1 MTLDK
6 EEKRGSG
13 HPKRQPSRKEIET
26 AKQLTQIGFS
36 TRALA
41 DEFHVCT
48 ATIHR
53 WKDEIPEFNLAVEE
67 GRSARRKRAHTCMYM
82 QAFPVDENGKPTLK
96 GNPDLMK
103 FWMKTQ
109 EKWREA
115 EKNIRVTADA
125 ALTTPLVQLVL
136 KGTREEKA
144 SLNAETIGEHCE
156 QKPETDDND

>member
-1 MTLDK
+1 MTVDK
-6 EEKRGSG
+6 EEKKVMGC
-13 HPKRQPSRKEIET
+13 PKRQPSAKEIEAT
-26 AKQLTQIGFS
+26 RQLTQIGFG
-36 TRALA
+36 TQALA
-41 DEFHVCT
+41 DEFHVST
-48 ATIHR
+48 PTIYR
-53 WKDEIPEFNLAVEE
+53 WKEEIPEFRLALEE

-109 EKWREA
+109 ERWKEA

-156 QKPETDDND
+156 QKPEADDND